1 MKTLFILFMA
11 LPGILM
17 ATVWTV
23 NWEGDADFTSIQP
36 AINTAASNDTILV
49 YPGEY
54 FENLVVSYKSL
65 TLLGTQLTSGK
76 YFQAE
81 HVIIHGDQSAS
92 TVYVNNSDEFTINGF
107 VIMNNYPDNSL
118 IYSEEFNYVRGGG
131 LAFRYDCDEVVI
143 RNCVI
148 KNCLAWVGG
157 GIFAETENINL
168 SNVEIYNNRALHFAG
183 GVYLRN
189 MSSQSHV
196 TFDPIHRCSIY
207 CNTSS
212 WVQDI
217 FLSQY
222 TGIIYVPLLLF
233 SVPEI
238 YAEEYYCLASSE
250 EACSIEL
257 QIYGCVYEPVAHD
270 LWVGIYGSDDNSG
283 SSITDAL
290 KTLAW
295 ANQLIRS
302 DPQERY
308 TVHVT
313 GGLYSFSENLQKFP
327 FEMKSNVRMQGEGIV
342 QTYIDEEGIGG
353 FLAARNKEN
362 IKLSD
367 FNVTGCSENSDYC
380 IMLSHIDNLEITDLW
395 LHNNVAHYDN
405 LCASGSGNILL
416 ENLLIEE
423 SSTSTEWN
431 RALFVGRTDPG
442 TVLNNIIV
450 NDFNLLDNVCFQTGI
465 LLSGTDGVMRN
476 SILSNCSARN
486 GVFFSYRNWDPA
498 DSTHTLELSNFLM
511 YNNNCAYSSSYS
523 IMELDNAYTPLKVY
537 NCTFTNNYNGYSS
550 FADCLGKLD
559 VRNCIFY
566 HPESWCDIRFTNIDY
581 YGEHYAS
588 DITNTLFATGVQAAD
603 TTIISLSDVIMGES
617 PRFIGDEQPAWNM
630 ENPGYYQLSEYSPC
644 IDAGSPD
651 TLGMNLPPIDL
662 AGNQR
667 IWNDIIDLGCYE
679 FDGTLVGN
687 TTGEITPPAGI
698 SLSSYPNPV
707 QLSTGRSF
715 VFLEFS
721 LPEIPTSVPEIN
733 IYNLKGQIVRK
744 LILDNN
750 LTGLARKAGL
760 QNGKEP
766 GSQFYSK
773 VWNCRNMQDRA
784 VAAGVYLYTL
794 NVDGECLA
802 ASKLLIL
809 K

>member
-1 MKTLFILFMA
+1 MKTFFVLLMA
-11 LPGILM
+11 LPVILT

-36 AINTAASNDTILV
+36 AISTAASYDTILV

-65 TLLGTQLTSGK
+65 TLLGTQPNSGK

-92 TVYVNNSDEFTINGF
+92 TVYVNNSDEFIINGF

-118 IYSEEFNYVRGGG
+118 IYSEEFNNVRGGG
-131 LAFRYDCDEVVI
+131 LAFRYDCDEVLI

-148 KNCLAWVGG
+148 RNCLAWVGG
-157 GIFAETENINL
+157 GIFAETESITL
-168 SNVEIYNNRALHFAG
+168 SNVQIYNNRALHFAG
-183 GVYLRN
+183 GIYLH
-189 MSSQSHV
+189 SEDYQSEIA
-196 TFDPIHRCSIY
+196 FDPLHRSSIY

-212 WVQDI
+212 WVQDM
-217 FLSQY
+217 FFSQY
-222 TGIIYVPLLLF
+222 AGIIDVPLLRF
-233 SVPEI
+233 SVPII
-238 YAEEYYCLASSE
+238 YAEDYYCLASSDV
-250 EACSIEL
+250 ACSLEM
-257 QIYGCVYEPVAHD
+257 QIYECAYEPVAHD
-270 LWVGIYGSDDNSG
+270 LWVGVYGSDANSG
-283 SSITDAL
+283 TSITDAL
-290 KTLAW
+290 QTLAW

-302 DPQERY
+302 DPQARY
-308 TVHVT
+308 TINVT

-327 FEMKSNVRMQGEGIV
+327 FEMKSNVRLQGEGIE
-342 QTYIDEEGIGG
+342 QTYIDAEGIGG
-353 FLAARNKEN
+353 FLAARYKED
-362 IKLSD
+362 IKVSD
-367 FNVTGCSENSDYC
+367 FNITGCSENSGYG
-380 IMLSHIDNLEITDLW
+380 IVLSQIDNLEITDLW

-405 LCASGSGNILL
+405 LCASGSGDILL

-431 RALFVGRTDPG
+431 RALFVGRTGPS

-450 NDFNLLDNVCFQTGI
+450 NDFDLLDTVCNQTGI
-465 LLSGTDGVMRN
+465 VLSGTDGVMRN
-476 SILSNCSARN
+476 SILSNCYA
-486 GVFFSYRNWDPA
+486 GDGTFFNYRNWDPA
-498 DSTHTLELSNFLM
+498 DSMHTLELSNFLM
-511 YNNNCAYSSSYS
+511 YNNNSNCSSSHS
-523 IMELDNAYTPLKVY
+523 PVVLDNAYTPVKLY
-537 NCTFTNNYNGYSS
+537 NCTFTNNNNGFTS
-550 FADCLGKLD
+550 FAKCLGKLD

-566 HPESWCDIRFTNIDY
+566 HPESWCDIRFVNIDY
-581 YGEHYAS
+581 YGDHYAS
-588 DITNTLFATGVQAAD
+588 DITNTLFATGIHSAD
-603 TTIISLSDVIMGES
+603 STIISISDVIIGES
-617 PRFIGDEQPAWNM
+617 PRFIGNEQPGWNM
-630 ENPGYYQLSEYSPC
+630 EYPEYYQLSEYSPC

-667 IWNDIIDLGCYE
+667 IWNGIIDLGCYE

-687 TTGEITPPAGI
+687 TSGGITPPANI
-698 SLSSYPNPV
+698 NLSSYPNPV

-721 LPEIPTSVPEIN
+721 LPDIPASDPEID

-744 LILDNN
+744 LVIDNN
-750 LTGLARKAGL
+750 LAGLARKAGL
-760 QNGKEP
+760 QDDNEP
-766 GSQFYSK
+766 CNQFYSK
-773 VWNCRNMQDRA
+773 VWNCRNMQDKP